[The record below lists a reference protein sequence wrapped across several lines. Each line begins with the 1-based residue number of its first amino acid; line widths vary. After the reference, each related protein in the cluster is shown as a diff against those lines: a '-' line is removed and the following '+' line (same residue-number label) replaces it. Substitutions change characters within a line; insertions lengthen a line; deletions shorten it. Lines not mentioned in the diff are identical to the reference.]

1 MAKYSVIADLHCHTV
16 ASDHAYST
24 ITELAN
30 AAAEKGLVAVGCTD
44 HGTGIQD
51 APHMWH
57 FYNLD
62 ALPDTIS
69 GVRVLR
75 GVEANVMDFAGRL
88 DMEDYVLDR
97 LEIVVASMHGGVMP
111 QGTVEQCTEAWL
123 AVAHNPRVTIIGHSG
138 QPQFAYDYERVIPEF
153 GRCGKAV
160 EINAGTFHTR
170 EEAVP
175 NCRQIALLGK
185 QYGVPVMVDS
195 DAHYHASVGEV
206 EPCLRMLE
214 EIDFPPELV
223 LNGDRERLRRFLQGH
238 GVKW

>member
-97 LEIVVASMHGGVMP
+97 LEIVVASMHGG
-111 QGTVEQCTEAWL
+111 
-123 AVAHNPRVTIIGHSG
+123 
-138 QPQFAYDYERVIPEF
+138 
-153 GRCGKAV
+153 
-160 EINAGTFHTR
+160 
-170 EEAVP
+170 
-175 NCRQIALLGK
+175 
-185 QYGVPVMVDS
+185 
-195 DAHYHASVGEV
+195 
-206 EPCLRMLE
+206 
-214 EIDFPPELV
+214 
-223 LNGDRERLRRFLQGH
+223 
-238 GVKW
+238 